1 MACDPYRDDVEGD
14 HQGKVHQVDLAT
26 LKREADVLSIHCN
39 LTPETKGMVD
49 REFLYGFLQAHRS
62 DQHGPGPYL

>member
-1 MACDPYRDDVEGD
+1 MGCRIMACDPYRDDVDGD
-14 HQGKVHQVDLAT
+14 HQGKVRHVDLAT

-49 REFLYGFLQAHRS
+49 REFSVWLSPSPSF
-62 DQHGPGPYL
+62 